1 MLYAFYFF
9 PFYIMCVCV
18 RLPQTYTFVLHF
30 LRNFSSLRFWYCE
43 MGWKLLRK
51 FLNNS
56 SVIYLSGCFKVKE
69 KKIRNFKVGQKL
81 SQIIRNGS
89 FENFFWLESLI
100 KISIWI
106 TLSIGIVNLEN
117 KCLNFSPH
125 YIVRVLFVI
134 LNKNGNGMWCDYRK
148 FIILY
153 LFSHK
158 LSWIKKI

>member
-1 MLYAFYFF
+1 MLFTSFLSILCVYVCTYPKHILSSF
-9 PFYIMCVCV
+9 P
-18 RLPQTYTFVLHF
+18 LPLLWTFQVWD
-30 LRNFSSLRFWYCE
+30 FWYCE
-43 MGWKLLRK
+43 MGWKLLRN

-56 SVIYLSGCFKVKE
+56 DVIYLSDCFKVKE
-69 KKIRNFKVGQKL
+69 IEIRNFKVGRK
-81 SQIIRNGS
+81 STWIIRNGW
-89 FENFFWLESLI
+89 FENVFWLESLI

-106 TLSIGIVNLEN
+106 TLSILWIWRMNDWILAPIILLQ
-117 KCLNFSPH
+117 C
-125 YIVRVLFVI
+125 FVI